1 MAQCKGLLHV
11 LMALCFFVLT
21 IEGKC
26 PECFVRVGGR
36 CVKVITDQLNGDE
49 GYARCE
55 QLGADLAVVD
65 TFDYFIKLGSFLM
78 DNYNDTCYSPTRK
91 SISYWTAGHRDRTTN
106 NFYWNRYTASINKTK
121 IEFPA
126 GIDVYL
132 SNSNNNE
139 DCLELVQNS
148 DKFVV
153 NDVSCNNLK
162 IANSAVKL
170 CSICQVL

>member
-11 LMALCFFVLT
+11 LMALCFFALT
-21 IEGKC
+21 VEGCLYGCFYFVYVVWSKFASSISRLFTTSNVSNIYILIETII
-26 PECFVRVGGR
+26 EM
-36 CVKVITDQLNGDE
+36 I
-49 GYARCE
+49 A
-55 QLGADLAVVD
+55 
-65 TFDYFIKLGSFLM
+65 
-78 DNYNDTCYSPTRK
+78 DTCYSPTRK
-91 SISYWTAGHRDRTTN
+91 SISYWTAGHWDRTTN

-148 DKFVV
+148 DKFEV

-170 CSICQVL
+170 CSICQAL